1 MVGRVTEQSVHHKKK
16 SSMKKKKKKTLRRM
30 KIIHNKIIIHLRY
43 SFRLNVKF
51 KTSW

>member
-16 SSMKKKKKKTLRRM
+16 SSMKKKKKTLRRM

>member
-16 SSMKKKKKKTLRRM
+16 SSMKKKKPLRRM
-30 KIIHNKIIIHLRY
+30 KTIHHKIIIHFRY